1 MWQICTPRVFP
12 VLFYDENTKLLFVVK
27 LAIEA
32 HCSSPVRVLALD
44 SLVAERYLCDAVG
57 EASIPTGD

>member
-12 VLFYDENTKLLFVVK
+12 VLFHDENTKLLFVVK

-32 HCSSPVRVLALD
+32 SLFFPSESSGFGFCSGK
-44 SLVAERYLCDAVG
+44 E
-57 EASIPTGD
+57 IFM